1 MAQNKDGYTRFDNPP
16 HVTTMDQPAPPGFMM
31 PPPSYDASV
40 PHEGVGPGVPVTVYA
55 GPPYAPPTAFG
66 NPMYGQGGS
75 GYPQQPY
82 PQAGPYAT
90 GPYSTGPYE
99 QPLPY
104 EAAMGDPVQNGPP
117 PDYEKDQFES
127 FGLDNKVIRRM
138 FIRKVFAVLSVQLAV
153 TCGFVALFTF
163 EPHVKLFVTRNTWTY
178 WVGYIVFL
186 VPYLVI
192 LCCGEFRRKHPWNV
206 ISLSILTLAMS
217 YMVGVISSFYD
228 TEIVVM
234 AAGITVVVCFTVIIF
249 SLQTKYD
256 FTSCYGVLFV
266 CFIVLLF
273 FGILCIFLYSRIL
286 ELIYASLGALIFT
299 CFLAVDT
306 QLLLGNKKLSL
317 SPEEYVFAS
326 LNLYLDIIQIF
337 LYILRI
343 FGRSR
348 G

>member
-1 MAQNKDGYTRFDNPP
+1 M
-16 HVTTMDQPAPPGFMM
+16 VQPAPPGFMM
-31 PPPSYDASV
+31 PPPSYDAGV
-40 PHEGVGPGVPVTVYA
+40 PHGRVDPGVPVTVYA

-66 NPMYGQGGS
+66 NPMYGQGGP

-82 PQAGPYAT
+82 PQAGPYAA
-90 GPYSTGPYE
+90 GPYSAGPYE
-99 QPLPY
+99 VT
-104 EAAMGDPVQNGPP
+104 MGDPVQSGPP
-117 PDYEKDQFES
+117 PDYENEQFAS
-127 FGLDNKVIRRM
+127 FGLDNKAIRRM

-153 TCGFVALFTF
+153 TCSFVALFTF
-163 EPHVKLFVTRNTWTY
+163 EPHVKLFVMKNTWTY
-178 WVGYIVFL
+178 WVGYMVFL

-192 LCCGEFRRKHPWNV
+192 LCCGDFRRKHPWNL

-228 TEIVVM
+228 TDIVVM
-234 AAGITVVVCFTVIIF
+234 AVGITVLVCFTVIVF

-266 CFIVLLF
+266 CVIVLLF

-317 SPEEYVFAS
+317 SPEEYVFAA
-326 LNLYLDIIQIF
+326 LNLYLDIIQVF

-348 G
+348 S

>member
-16 HVTTMDQPAPPGFMM
+16 HVTSMDQPAPPGFMM
-31 PPPSYDASV
+31 PPAYDAGV
-40 PHEGVGPGVPVTVYA
+40 PHGGVDPGVPVTVYA
-55 GPPYAPPTAFG
+55 GSPYAPPTAFG

-82 PQAGPYAT
+82 PQS
-90 GPYSTGPYE
+90 GPYSTGPYG
-99 QPLPY
+99 QPASY
-104 EAAMGDPVQNGPP
+104 VVAMVDPVQNDPP
-117 PDYEKDQFES
+117 PDYENQQFVS
-127 FGLDNKVIRRM
+127 FGLDDKSVRRM

-163 EPHVKLFVTRNTWTY
+163 EPHVKLFVLKNTWTY
-178 WVGYIVFL
+178 WVGYMVFL

-192 LCCGEFRRKHPWNV
+192 LCCGEFRRKHPWNL

-228 TEIVVM
+228 TDIVMM
-234 AAGITVVVCFTVIIF
+234 AVGITVLVCVTVMVF

-266 CFIVLLF
+266 CFIVFLF

-286 ELIYASLGALIFT
+286 DLIYASLGALIFT

-306 QLLLGNKKLSL
+306 QMLLGNKNLSL
-317 SPEEYVFAS
+317 SPEEYVYAA
-326 LNLYLDIIQIF
+326 LNLYMDIIQIF

-343 FGRSR
+343 LGRSR

>member
-1 MAQNKDGYTRFDNPP
+1 MAQNKSGYTRFENPP
-16 HVTTMDQPAPPGFMM
+16 HVSGEDQPAPPGFML
-31 PPPSYDASV
+31 PPSYDASV
-40 PHEGVGPGVPVTVYA
+40 PYGGPDAGVPIVVPVGPAYP
-55 GPPYAPPTAFG
+55 PPTALG

-75 GYPQQPY
+75 GYPQHPY
-82 PQAGPYAT
+82 PTAVPYMTDA
-90 GPYSTGPYE
+90 YSRGPYE

-104 EAAMGDPVQNGPP
+104 VAMSEPGQNDPP
-117 PDYEKDQFES
+117 PEYDSEQFVGS
-127 FGLDNKVIRRM
+127 GLDNKAIRRL
-138 FIRKVFAVLSVQLAV
+138 FIRKVFAVLSLQLAV

-163 EPHVKLFVTRNTWTY
+163 EPHVKLFVKQNVWTY

-186 VPYLVI
+186 VPYFVI
-192 LCCGEFRRKHPWNV
+192 LCCGDFRRKHPWNL

-228 TEIVVM
+228 TDIVMM
-234 AAGITVVVCFTVIIF
+234 AIGITVLVCFTVIVF

-266 CFIVLLF
+266 CLIVMMF

-286 ELIYASLGALIFT
+286 DLIYSSLGALIFT

-306 QLLLGNKKLSL
+306 QLLLGNKNLSL
-317 SPEEYVFAS
+317 SPEEYIFAA
-326 LNLYLDIIQIF
+326 LNLYLDIIHIF
-337 LYILRI
+337 LYLLRI